1 MPAQCTCLQAL
12 CTVNGV
18 HIVFTHTP
26 QGLNFASVIFQEVI
40 MNLKTMN
47 GYIAWK
53 ILQTCELH
61 LHVAFVG
68 YVLLNM
74 WIFLSGEHRC
84 GRRGR

>member
-1 MPAQCTCLQAL
+1 
-12 CTVNGV
+12 
-18 HIVFTHTP
+18 
-26 QGLNFASVIFQEVI
+26 
-40 MNLKTMN
+40 MN

-84 GRRGR
+84 GRGGRWRWQGEDEDDDWVKAEMLVSAVVLSGVIFLIAFTI